1 MMQSH
6 TTEIEPFGVA
16 LYCAT
21 HVQNALAEGEATVSA
36 TFSEYVLAAILR
48 TFAQAGY
55 GPTGVLETML
65 LRHPL
70 SERSIVM
77 LEAAIERAGKA
88 VVTQTIRDAVQEL
101 DGGRGK

>member
-1 MMQSH
+1 MQNQ

-36 TFSEYVLAAILR
+36 TFSEYVLSAILR
-48 TFAQAGY
+48 DFAQAGY
-55 GPTGVLETML
+55 GPTGVLETLL

-70 SERSIVM
+70 SARSIAM

-88 VVTQTIRDAVQEL
+88 VVAQTIREAVQEL
-101 DGGRGK
+101 DGERSK

>member
-1 MMQSH
+1 MQSQ
-6 TTEIEPFGVA
+6 TKEIEPFSIA

-21 HVQNALAEGEATVSA
+21 HVQNALAEGEPTVSA
-36 TFSEYVLAAILR
+36 TFSEYVLTAILQA
-48 TFAQAGY
+48 FAQAGY

-70 SERSIVM
+70 SERSIAM

-88 VVTQTIRDAVQEL
+88 VVAQTIREAVQEL

>member
-1 MMQSH
+1 MQSH
-6 TTEIEPFGVA
+6 TTEIEPFGIA

-21 HVQNALAEGEATVSA
+21 HVQNALAEGEPTVSA
-36 TFSEYVLAAILR
+36 TFSEYVLTAILQA
-48 TFAQAGY
+48 FAQAGY

-70 SERSIVM
+70 SERSIAM

-88 VVTQTIRDAVQEL
+88 VVAQTIREAVQEL
-101 DGGRGK
+101 DGERSK